1 MLYFNVKRVLDL
13 RGIDKQYAFLVKNG
27 FVHATA
33 INYTSGRVVQIK
45 IEQIEK
51 LCLLLNC
58 EPSDLFEWR
67 QSEKSPLLAE
77 YQALNNLKREQ
88 NAPTITEIV
97 KDLPVEKM
105 EEIGELLKQLK
116 DKE

>member
-13 RGIDKQYAFLVKNG
+13 RGIDKPYAFLVKNG
-27 FVHATA
+27 FVHSTA
-33 INYTSGRVVQIK
+33 LNITGGKVVQIK

-67 QSEKSPLLAE
+67 QSEKSPALAE
-77 YQALNNLKREQ
+77 NQALNALKRGKS
-88 NAPTITEIV
+88 APIADIV
-97 KDLPVEKM
+97 KDIPVEKM
-105 EEIGELLKQLK
+105 EEINEMIRQMK
-116 DKE
+116 DNQ